1 MAFYGESPTNLK
13 QAGELN
19 LYQIG
24 ENINLIH
31 KAKFLTRISR
41 YFYPHQSSS
50 LAHAFYDF
58 SGKIYLDISRFLINI
73 SSFVVVQSQIYKLWE
88 KLRAKSHLFIL
99 AKA

>member
-1 MAFYGESPTNLK
+1 MAFCGESPTNLK

-19 LYQIG
+19 LYQVG
-24 ENINLIH
+24 ENINLTH

-58 SGKIYLDISRFLINI
+58 GGKTRLN
-73 SSFVVVQSQIYKLWE
+73 
-88 KLRAKSHLFIL
+88 FIE
-99 AKA
+99 